1 MYVEIEYMSS
11 QTFPIPFILR
21 INSILSNHKIISK
34 LTKIAFRRILDIT
47 NKLLYIVENAADS
60 KNYLKAVSR
69 ILITQ
74 SYDEYTI
81 IYFNMLPHIMSI
93 IM

>member
-1 MYVEIEYMSS
+1 MSS

-21 INSILSNHKIISK
+21 INSILSNHKIIYK
-34 LTKIAFRRILDIT
+34 LTKLAFRRILDIT
-47 NKLLYIVENAADS
+47 NKLLYIVENATDS

-81 IYFNMLPHIMSI
+81 VYFNMLPHIMSI